1 MGYPCE
7 SRTRFKHIRQC
18 QASRQN
24 AAGVQQNTGRGRF
37 LGKVGQTGGRKGRL
51 RHYHISR
58 TLMVALPMQMIAE
71 SCGTSVRMIETH
83 YGKLWV
89 SDRQQMV
96 DLIALQR
103 IHIRGSDDD
112 DNGSRTL
119 RGFDKSRG

>member
-1 MGYPCE
+1 MGYPYE
-7 SRTRFKHIRQC
+7 SRARFKHISQC

-24 AAGVQQNTGRGRF
+24 RAGVQETMGRGRF
-37 LGKVGQTGGRKGRL
+37 LRKVGLAGVRKGRL

-58 TLMVALPMQMIAE
+58 TLVAGLPRQMIAE
-71 SCGTSVRMIETH
+71 NCGTSVRMIETH

-96 DLIALQR
+96 DLIALHR
-103 IHIRGSDDD
+103 IHTRGSDDD